1 MSRNISF
8 VVGVLKI
15 SDNLNVRIFGKRR
28 KNSVLFSVKT
38 CTQLSL
44 LLCLVKSILIDNA
57 DISCSDNDF

>member
-44 LLCLVKSILIDNA
+44 LLCLVKSILIDNG
-57 DISCSDNDF
+57 DISCSDNNF